1 MELILQSLVPLT
13 LIIAAGWFAGWRK
26 IIDHKQSANSATY
39 VMSFSFPCILL
50 LKTSTTNIND
60 LVNLR
65 FISGFT
71 LGLMGMYAIT
81 FIVNRYIY
89 RRSIAESCQCSFV
102 SSFPD
107 MAFMGIPIFMV
118 LFGEQSLISIV
129 IGNIITSLIMIPL
142 TVSVLEISQG
152 ADDRTSMTTMILK
165 IFKKPLVLAPIL
177 GAIISALGLKL
188 PILVSD
194 SLQLFG
200 GTTSGVSLFALGL
213 IMSSDRLSFNRF
225 VILNVIR
232 KSILHPLLMWG
243 IVVAFGISGDWG
255 KEAILLCAMPPA
267 IMTTMFAA
275 KYDVL
280 KLESSSSAILGTV
293 IALFT
298 MATIMYM
305 LGIGK

>member
-1 MELILQSLVPLT
+1 MT
-13 LIIAAGWFAGWRK
+13 
-26 IIDHKQSANSATY
+26 
-39 VMSFSFPCILL
+39 
-50 LKTSTTNIND
+50 
-60 LVNLR
+60 
-65 FISGFT
+65 
-71 LGLMGMYAIT
+71 
-81 FIVNRYIY
+81 
-89 RRSIAESCQCSFV
+89 
-102 SSFPD
+102 
-107 MAFMGIPIFMV
+107 
-118 LFGEQSLISIV
+118 
-129 IGNIITSLIMIPL
+129 IPL

-152 ADDRTSMTTMILK
+152 ADNRTSMAAMILK
-165 IFKKPLVLAPIL
+165 IFKKPLVLAPIF

-213 IMSSDRLSFNRF
+213 IMSSDKLSFNRF

-293 IALFT
+293 VALFT
-298 MATIMYM
+298 MAAIMYM

>member
-13 LIIAAGWFAGWRK
+13 FIIVAGWFAGWRK
-26 IIDHKQSANSATY
+26 IIDHKQSANFATY

-50 LKTSTTNIND
+50 VKTSTTNIHD

-71 LGLMGMYAIT
+71 IGLMGMYFIT
-81 FIVNRYIY
+81 FIVNRYVY
-89 RRSIAESCQCSFV
+89 LRSIAESCQCSFV

-152 ADDRTSMTTMILK
+152 ADNRTSMAAMILK
-165 IFKKPLVLAPIL
+165 IFKKPLVLAPIF

-213 IMSSDRLSFNRF
+213 IMSSDKLSFNRF

-280 KLESSSSAILGTV
+280 KLESSSSAILGTIV
-293 IALFT
+293 ALFT
-298 MATIMYM
+298 MAAIMYM

>member
-13 LIIAAGWFAGWRK
+13 FIIAAGWFAGWRK
-26 IIDHKQSANSATY
+26 IIDHKQSANFATY

-50 LKTSTTNIND
+50 VKTSTTNIHD

-71 LGLMGMYAIT
+71 IGLMGMYFIT

-89 RRSIAESCQCSFV
+89 RRQIAESCQCSFV

-152 ADDRTSMTTMILK
+152 ADNRTSMATMILK
-165 IFKKPLVLAPIL
+165 IFKKPLVLAPIF

-213 IMSSDRLSFNRF
+213 IMSSDKLSFNRF

-232 KSILHPLLMWG
+232 KSIVHPLLMWG

-293 IALFT
+293 VALFT
-298 MATIMYM
+298 MAAIMYM